1 MYEASVVQRKQLD
14 FRGVIWSQMD
24 IFYSTKVVAT
34 IEEKPG
40 YDFSTFVAD
49 MGGSLGFLLG
59 LSVLGF
65 ITILEKICVMATRE
79 RQSGKVKNKSQK
91 RVVIMED
98 AVLKY

>member
-1 MYEASVVQRKQLD
+1 
-14 FRGVIWSQMD
+14 MD

-40 YDFSTFVAD
+40 YDFSTFIAD

-65 ITILEKICVMATRE
+65 ITILERIFVLATRE
-79 RQSGKVKNKSQK
+79 RQSGKLKNKCQK
-91 RVVIMED
+91 NVVIMED
-98 AVLKY
+98 SVIKY